1 MDRFRP
7 FIYWP
12 AFCQQCAVHGVVHT
26 LDGRLWGR
34 RWTEALSFDLSFSER
49 RVLLSSSSSKQLYLR
64 PPGPIR
70 LRRNSQDQQDSSHKK
85 QRSLP
90 AFFDIIQN
98 LSAFYL
104 RFSCTDFP
112 ENQIHV
118 RTQPTPPEGA
128 PTWGSSRSVL
138 STPLRR
144 RSLTLPQ

>member
-7 FIYWP
+7 FSTGWHS
-12 AFCQQCAVHGVVHT
+12 ANNAQCMVCSIHLTVGFR
-26 LDGRLWGR
+26 G

-49 RVLLSSSSSKQLYLR
+49 RALLSSSSSKQLYLR

-70 LRRNSQDQQDSSHKK
+70 RRRNSQDQRNSSHKK

-90 AFFDIIQN
+90 AFFDIIQK